1 MKCKLVLGLS
11 KTTSLFLQDADLLAH
26 VEQRGPSKTGA
37 VQDSYVDD
45 DSRASL
51 LEHRQGL
58 QIVAKV
64 QMSISDAIL
73 SEGLCRLSHHCQR
86 SIGLQGFFAAS
97 WFLTLCGCC
106 SIECLLYRLNAQN
119 AGLCHLNV

>member
-1 MKCKLVLGLS
+1 MVPAACRAASPYGARYHS
-11 KTTSLFLQDADLLAH
+11 KTA
-26 VEQRGPSKTGA
+26 A
-37 VQDSYVDD
+37 VQDCCAGD

-58 QIVAKV
+58 QVVAKV

-73 SEGLCRLSHHCQR
+73 SEGLCRLSHHCQC
-86 SIGLQGFFAAS
+86 SISLQGFFASS
-97 WFLTLCGCC
+97 WMLTLCGCC

-119 AGLCHLNV
+119 AGLCHLNT